1 MFKLVFKRG
10 RFVSKQKEK
19 LQLVSKS
26 YIHECLNENGMMSI
40 VKNLDILSIFG
51 SVVWINLLVVD
62 LKAN

>member
-1 MFKLVFKRG
+1 MFKLVFKRV

-19 LQLVSKS
+19 LQQVRKS
-26 YIHECLNENGMMSI
+26 YIHECLNENGMMST